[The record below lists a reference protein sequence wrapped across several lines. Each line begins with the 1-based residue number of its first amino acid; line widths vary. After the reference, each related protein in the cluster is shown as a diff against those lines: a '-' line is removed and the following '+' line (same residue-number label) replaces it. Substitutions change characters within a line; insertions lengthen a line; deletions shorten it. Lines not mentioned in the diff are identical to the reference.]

1 MLTLAKMML
10 DTTLNSESHLVL
22 QLSGTDLKEIAHW
35 HIKITRYLLLKDHFY
50 DSLTCNSE
58 NNSPA
63 AIDTWQALCATI

>member
-1 MLTLAKMML
+1 MNCARVTANVSQNDAGYNPKFG
-10 DTTLNSESHLVL
+10 ESPR
-22 QLSGTDLKEIAHW
+22 
-35 HIKITRYLLLKDHFY
+35 KITCYLLLKDHFY